1 MCFTLDTLRCEM
13 FRCRLV
19 WHSKGDA
26 AMGERRYS
34 EARLTDKNERDERNC
49 IVMGRERGKKILR
62 HVTALFFDFITV
74 LANLISER
82 RHNITIYEW
91 ERKSFHGN
99 GHIYYEL
106 RPRAFYRVISTFN
119 AICTAFGE
127 VYLVRVKFRTIWPLL
142 KAELSTEA

>member
-1 MCFTLDTLRCEM
+1 M
-13 FRCRLV
+13 
-19 WHSKGDA
+19 
-26 AMGERRYS
+26 
-34 EARLTDKNERDERNC
+34 
-49 IVMGRERGKKILR
+49 R

-106 RPRAFYRVISTFN
+106 RPRAFYLLTSTFN
-119 AICTAFGE
+119 AIYGAIT
-127 VYLVRVKFRTIWPLL
+127 VRRI
-142 KAELSTEA
+142 AELFAGLLRKQNFAKGTIFRVNTIIEMTRK